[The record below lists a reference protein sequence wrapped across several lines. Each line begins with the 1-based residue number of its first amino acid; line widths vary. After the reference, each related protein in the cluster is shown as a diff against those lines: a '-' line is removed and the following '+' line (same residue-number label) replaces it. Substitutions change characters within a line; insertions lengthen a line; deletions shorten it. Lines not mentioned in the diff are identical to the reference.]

1 MKRAVIFD
9 MFETLVTQSAT
20 PPYFAAQMASD
31 AGVSEDAFRALW
43 APSEEAR
50 TLGTLTVEAAL
61 EDVLRDLGQYS
72 PDLLHTIAQRRREA
86 KRAAFDALHPEILP
100 LLRALR
106 ERGVLIG
113 LLTNCYSEE
122 AAVIRESVLFP
133 FFDAP
138 LLSCEAGLM
147 KPDRAFFHKCLDAL
161 SVEPAQCLYV
171 GDGGS
176 QELPAA
182 RDLGLTALRACW
194 YRDSDGETFPRL
206 QTPLEI
212 LGYLE

>member
-1 MKRAVIFD
+1 MRRAVIFD

-20 PPYFAAQMASD
+20 PPYFAAQMALD

-43 APSEEAR
+43 ASTEEAR
-50 TLGTLTVEAAL
+50 TLGTLSVEAAL
-61 EDVLRDLGQYS
+61 EGVLRELKRYS
-72 PDLLHTIAQRRREA
+72 PDLLQTIAQRRRVA
-86 KRAAFDALHPEILP
+86 KRAVFGALHPEILP
-100 LLRALR
+100 LLQALR

-122 AAVIRESVLFP
+122 AEVIRESVLFP

-147 KPDRAFFHKCLDAL
+147 KPDRAFFQKCLDAL
-161 SVEPAQCLYV
+161 PVEPSQCLYV

-182 RDLGLTALRACW
+182 RGLGLTALRACW
-194 YRDSDGETFPRL
+194 YRDSDGEAFPRL
-206 QTPLEI
+206 ETPLEI
-212 LGYLE
+212 LGHLE